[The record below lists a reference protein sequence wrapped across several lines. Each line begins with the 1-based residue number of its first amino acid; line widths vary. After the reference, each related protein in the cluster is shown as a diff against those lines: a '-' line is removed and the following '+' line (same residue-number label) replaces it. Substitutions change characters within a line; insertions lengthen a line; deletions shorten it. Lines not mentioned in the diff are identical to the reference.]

1 MTQEAFFAKFRFDPL
16 MRGMVG
22 VEREFF
28 LTDERGMPVEAHW
41 AQRSGYSRLDQA
53 AMDAVMAW
61 RYVPAKRGEVPVAM
75 WFNVPIAFDL
85 KQHKD

>member
-1 MTQEAFFAKFRFDPL
+1 
-16 MRGMVG
+16 
-22 VEREFF
+22 
-28 LTDERGMPVEAHW
+28 MPVEAHW